1 MSALLGQFH
10 QTQIDK
16 SNWAI
21 AGLTKAPRRNS
32 KELEQKTAELRRL
45 LQKNS
50 IQTEGGEKSGAK
62 SKLFSNYYKN
72 KFSHTATMKSIDLTS
87 SSKPKAKDVLFKL
100 SSLFNNSKSADKTI
114 RLQKKARDKRL
125 ASKSS
130 EDHHKSTKHI
140 STKKSREKSKQSKF
154 SNESRPSS
162 NGKKQGERVSSNEKS
177 RSRVQRSESSKNSR
191 VLQKFYDRLCG
202 LVDSGGLDHDE
213 KIKAISKMFI
223 EYTKILDSQ
232 DAGRLSAL
240 SQEEQAIRSN
250 LINFFAFYSRMNT
263 KAYLYTRDIVNDSL
277 LHLENFI
284 VKEKDLLKQV
294 VPRFFASQDQLDLDD
309 AIQLVIEFSASLVE
323 QNSLLNEYLK
333 KNMRKEDIDEIL
345 LRKKKNKIV
354 KSLVSGSGLNRR
366 HSESGFLK
374 ENSSLSNLE
383 KENDLNQIYNTSG
396 QHQMKEDLGA
406 HFDQQLERRATDQE
420 LGRTPNTNK
429 LSHQRSVLDAADEN
443 DFEYSE
449 TSKKKRPGSAF
460 GRKESKVVERDIDS
474 VIGGIFSKEKKHI
487 PPRAAREKNRA
498 VDERKLDDRSFA
510 NINHDFVQKSSK
522 EDANRRKQS
531 HEAVEGR
538 RKSKSNQKSSW
549 LKPNG

>member
-1 MSALLGQFH
+1 
-10 QTQIDK
+10 
-16 SNWAI
+16 
-21 AGLTKAPRRNS
+21 
-32 KELEQKTAELRRL
+32 
-45 LQKNS
+45 
-50 IQTEGGEKSGAK
+50 
-62 SKLFSNYYKN
+62 
-72 KFSHTATMKSIDLTS
+72 
-87 SSKPKAKDVLFKL
+87 
-100 SSLFNNSKSADKTI
+100 
-114 RLQKKARDKRL
+114 
-125 ASKSS
+125 
-130 EDHHKSTKHI
+130 
-140 STKKSREKSKQSKF
+140 
-154 SNESRPSS
+154 
-162 NGKKQGERVSSNEKS
+162 
-177 RSRVQRSESSKNSR
+177 
-191 VLQKFYDRLCG
+191 
-202 LVDSGGLDHDE
+202 
-213 KIKAISKMFI
+213 
-223 EYTKILDSQ
+223 
-232 DAGRLSAL
+232 
-240 SQEEQAIRSN
+240 
-250 LINFFAFYSRMNT
+250 
-263 KAYLYTRDIVNDSL
+263 VNDSL